1 MTLLTTYTTV
11 GQKEDVSDIL
21 SNISPFDTPMQ
32 AMCKNEKISART
44 FSFLEDSLA
53 AAGVNAAVEGATA
66 TMIAL
71 DPQVER
77 TNTTQIL
84 TKGFNISATA
94 DAVATYARKTETAL
108 NLAKKLKEI
117 KKDYEHALVGVAQA
131 SVTGNAS
138 TARKMTSF
146 LNQISTTIDAGSN
159 STDPLTEA
167 KLLQAGQ
174 TAYTNGSD
182 VNTFMICP
190 KDAQI
195 VAGFSAASGRNREIS
210 QGKTLVNAIDLYV
223 DVASVH

>member
-1 MTLLTTYTTV
+1 MTTLTSYTTV

-21 SNISPFDTPMQ
+21 VSISPFDTPMQ

-53 AAGVNAAVEGATA
+53 AAGVNAAVEGADA

-71 DPQVER
+71 DAQVER

-84 TKGFNISATA
+84 TKGFQISATA
-94 DAVATYARKTETAL
+94 DAVATYGRKTETAL

-117 KKDYEHALVGVAQA
+117 KRDYEHALVGVAQA
-131 SVTGNAS
+131 TVVGSAS
-138 TARKMTSF
+138 AARKMTSF
-146 LNQISTTIDAGSN
+146 LNQITTTIDAGSN
-159 STDPLTEA
+159 STDALTEA
-167 KLLQAGQ
+167 KLLEAGQ

-182 VNTFMICP
+182 VNTFMIKP
-190 KDAQI
+190 GDAQI
-195 VAGFSAASGRNREIS
+195 VAGFSAASGRNREIA